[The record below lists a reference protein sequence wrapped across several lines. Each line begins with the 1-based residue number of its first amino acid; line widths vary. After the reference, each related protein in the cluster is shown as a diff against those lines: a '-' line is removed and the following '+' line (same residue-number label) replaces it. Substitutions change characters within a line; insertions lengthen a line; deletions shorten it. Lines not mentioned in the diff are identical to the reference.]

1 MSHKEEAVQIYA
13 KHFLKL
19 KNIPYEDRIKKAK
32 TEAIKYV
39 DERIKKSIGVPEDH
53 FYWQYLKGY
62 INKID
67 LSYHKNNENK

>member
-1 MSHKEEAVQIYA
+1 MSHKEKAVEIYT
-13 KHFLKL
+13 KYFLRL

-39 DERIKKSIGVPEDH
+39 DERIKKSISVPEDH

-62 INKID
+62 IAKID
-67 LSYHKNNENK
+67 ITYNQNK